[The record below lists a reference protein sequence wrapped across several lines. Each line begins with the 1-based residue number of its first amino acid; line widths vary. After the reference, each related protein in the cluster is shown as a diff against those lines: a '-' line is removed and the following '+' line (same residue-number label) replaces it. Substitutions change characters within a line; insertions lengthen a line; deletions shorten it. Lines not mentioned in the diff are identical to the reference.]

1 MTNAIPLRT
10 VSWTVSAA
18 VWAALVAGAFTMG
31 MKLPVI
37 EIPQSEPDSLDVK
50 TELRPPPPQ
59 PPVTPVSQVR
69 PTEEAVTETVIAQ
82 IPVATESLP
91 VSIAPAPLGPAGP
104 VAAPAP
110 VITNPVWL
118 ARPGAREFERYY
130 PPRALE
136 RGREGRVTLD
146 CIVGA
151 NGAIACAVARETPE
165 GWGFGAAALKIAPSF
180 RLAPRMEDGRATE
193 GGTVRVDL
201 AFRLDG

>member
-1 MTNAIPLRT
+1 MTNAVPLRA

-18 VWAALVAGAFTMG
+18 IWAALLVGAFSMG

-37 EIPQSEPDSLDVK
+37 EIPQNEPDSMDVK
-50 TELRPPPPQ
+50 TERRPPPPTK
-59 PPVTPVSQVR
+59 PVAPRTPVR
-69 PTEEAVTETVIAQ
+69 ATPDDVTETVITP
-82 IPVATESLP
+82 IPVAAEPLAP
-91 VSIAPAPLGPAGP
+91 SITPAPLGPAEP
-104 VAAPAP
+104 TAAPAP

-118 ARPGAREFERYY
+118 SRPGAREFERYY